1 MQLVQFYSNEIS
13 VGTLIVFGTAN
24 HYIQRYPHLSTE
36 HELER
41 VVPRGEMNT
50 TAIGH
55 HAEIKVLIPCSW
67 IIFNSSFQNAPHI
80 FYLAV
85 VLRVIRAGERF
96 VNTQQL
102 AHIREC
108 FRLEITALIAM
119 NAVRHTKSVDP
130 VPHKHLCRGCGT
142 LVGHCK
148 HLGPVSKT
156 ALNG

>member
-1 MQLVQFYSNEIS
+1 MLLKVFVQ
-13 VGTLIVFGTAN
+13 
-24 HYIQRYPHLSTE
+24 
-36 HELER
+36 
-41 VVPRGEMNT
+41 
-50 TAIGH
+50 
-55 HAEIKVLIPCSW
+55 
-67 IIFNSSFQNAPHI
+67 I

-85 VLRVIRAGERF
+85 VLRMIRAGERF

-119 NAVRHTKSVDP
+119 NAVRHTKSADP

-148 HLGPVSKT
+148 RLSPVSKT
-156 ALNG
+156 ALKC